1 MSPVNPHKPPRI
13 LLAILSLSAGGS
25 ERVISEMANWWSA
38 KDHEVALL
46 TFWGKENDHYKLD
59 SKIQR
64 FELDFWRQ
72 SKTPW
77 QYILNRIR
85 LLFRIRQTVQTF
97 KPDTVI
103 SFIDLINIIMVIALA
118 GTKIPLIV
126 CERTDPRQ
134 HPISRSR
141 SFARVLS
148 YPFSSGLVVQ
158 TSSVAEWAKTII
170 PASKIEVIPNFVRML
185 PETQN
190 PQGQEESKQPY
201 ILAMGRLD
209 KHKGYDLLIQGFA
222 AAKTSHAE
230 WRLVILGDG
239 PERSNLE
246 ELASCLGIRDDVMMP
261 GVVGEPTDWLRKA
274 FFFVHPSRYEGFPN
288 AILEAM
294 ACGLAVIATDCPS
307 GPAEIIRHNE
317 NGLLVPKDD
326 VNALSAAM
334 LSLMKD
340 NDLCQRLG
348 DQALLVKTTF
358 CQNSIMTQWDAL
370 IKKVSEQ

>member
-1 MSPVNPHKPPRI
+1 MNTPSSQHSPRI
-13 LLAILSLSAGGS
+13 LLVILSLSAGGA
-25 ERVISEMANWWSA
+25 ERAVSEMANWWAA
-38 KDHEVALL
+38 KGHEVALL

-59 SKIQR
+59 PKVQR
-64 FELDFWRQ
+64 VALDFWRQ
-72 SKTPW
+72 SRTPW

-97 KPDTVI
+97 KPDAVI

-118 GTKIPLIV
+118 GTKIPLLV

-158 TSSVAEWAKTII
+158 TESVAEWAKTIM
-170 PASKIEVIPNFVRML
+170 PARKIKVIPNFVRML
-185 PETQN
+185 PEVQLSSE
-190 PQGQEESKQPY
+190 QKEYGQPY

-209 KHKGYDLLIQGFA
+209 KHKGYDLLIQAFA
-222 AAKTSHAE
+222 AAKTSQAE

-246 ELASCLGIRDDVMMP
+246 ELATCLGIRDDVIMP
-261 GVVGEPTDWLRKA
+261 GVVSEPYDWLRKA
-274 FFFVHPSRYEGFPN
+274 SFFVHPSRYEGFPN

-294 ACGLAVIATDCPS
+294 ASSLAVIATDCPS
-307 GPAEIIRHNE
+307 GPAEIIRNNE
-317 NGLLVPKDD
+317 NGLLVHKDD
-326 VNALSAAM
+326 VNSLSAAM

-340 NDLCQRLG
+340 KDLRKRLG
-348 DQALLVKTTF
+348 TQAIQVKTTF
-358 CQNSIMTQWDAL
+358 SQSSIMAQWDAL
-370 IKKVSEQ
+370 IRKVID